1 MRDQTFVSLLIVDG
15 KLSTIDERPTLGL
28 RFSQVFLSVAIL
40 ALIGPCFAIEIQF
53 DELMKN
59 PPVNGETRP
68 NGKRRS
74 PIVAPGRNVHSSSRR
89 CRTGRVRPQS
99 HESIGKDA
107 RRRRRLSWEIFCQVQ
122 PFSSTAALLRRTK
135 EVLLLPGF
143 QKHVR
148 TRSS

>member
-1 MRDQTFVSLLIVDG
+1 
-15 KLSTIDERPTLGL
+15 
-28 RFSQVFLSVAIL
+28 
-40 ALIGPCFAIEIQF
+40 
-53 DELMKN
+53 MKN

-107 RRRRRLSWEIFCQVQ
+107 RRRRRLSLGKFL
-122 PFSSTAALLRRTK
+122 PSTALFVYRGAFTTD
-135 EVLLLPGF
+135 EGSITTSGF
-143 QKHVR
+143 SEA
-148 TRSS
+148 RSNSFFLAKFK